1 MIWKISKRIGDTN
14 LIDRGAVQVFSQGR
28 KLSALV
34 RYYGFYPETGGRNA
48 GGVGRSTAFCH
59 HALAGFTLVELL
71 VVLAIVAALSALI
84 GVGVAQAINK
94 ANQRNCL
101 TNMIEIEAA
110 KDEYQRDHPS
120 DSVIP
125 SQTAFA
131 PYFRFGIPRCP
142 NNRNSD
148 YQNLLDLRN
157 PVNCTVH
164 TQNQSLLNPSPTP
177 AS

>member
-1 MIWKISKRIGDTN
+1 
-14 LIDRGAVQVFSQGR
+14 
-28 KLSALV
+28 
-34 RYYGFYPETGGRNA
+34 
-48 GGVGRSTAFCH
+48 
-59 HALAGFTLVELL
+59 
-71 VVLAIVAALSALI
+71 
-84 GVGVAQAINK
+84 
-94 ANQRNCL
+94 
-101 TNMIEIEAA
+101 MIEIEAA

-131 PYFRFGIPRCP
+131 PYFRFGVPRCP

-157 PVNCTVH
+157 PVNCSVH
-164 TQNQSLLNPSPTP
+164 TQNQSFLNPSPTP

>member
-1 MIWKISKRIGDTN
+1 MPRRAGTRA
-14 LIDRGAVQVFSQGR
+14 LQMDRQNFHTT
-28 KLSALV
+28 K
-34 RYYGFYPETGGRNA
+34 T
-48 GGVGRSTAFCH
+48 
-59 HALAGFTLVELL
+59 HARAGFTLVELL

-84 GVGVAQAINK
+84 GIGVAQAINK
-94 ANQRNCL
+94 ANQRDCL

-120 DSVIP
+120 DSTIP

-142 NNRNSD
+142 NNRHSD
-148 YQNLLDLRN
+148 YQSLLDLRN

-164 TQNQSLLNPSPTP
+164 TQNQSFLSPSPSP

>member
-1 MIWKISKRIGDTN
+1 V
-14 LIDRGAVQVFSQGR
+14 DRQNI
-28 KLSALV
+28 LV
-34 RYYGFYPETGGRNA
+34 ATTRA
-48 GGVGRSTAFCH
+48 A
-59 HALAGFTLVELL
+59 AGFTLVELL

-84 GVGVAQAINK
+84 GIGVTDAINK
-94 ANQRNCL
+94 ANQRDCL

-120 DSVIP
+120 DSTIP

-142 NNRNSD
+142 SNRNSD
-148 YQNLLDLRN
+148 YQNLLDLHN
-157 PVNCTVH
+157 SVNCTVH
-164 TQNQSLLNPSPTP
+164 TQNQSLLIPSSTP